1 MHLGTQ
7 DPQHSDDVFK
17 QLAQLGVKHVCSDP
31 AGSPHDWTLD
41 DIKRHQ
47 DRLGS
52 FGVSLDMVQLPLSSR
67 PIEQSK
73 SPDILSKG
81 SNRDKQI
88 DSICSLI
95 ERVAEAGIHATKYNL
110 NIIGIPRSEDEL
122 GRGGSRNSTFRWD
135 KMDQNAA
142 PGMVGVLSEDENWER
157 IDYFLERVVPV
168 AEAQLQLRKRAL
180 EPRRL
185 VDGELLFD
193 RQMQRQVQKRVDLAI
208 VGAEVAID
216 RVGVFQ
222 HCVIL
227 RV

>member
-31 AGSPHDWTLD
+31 AGSPHDWTID

-142 PGMVGVLSEDENWER
+142 PGMVGVS
-157 IDYFLERVVPV
+157 
-168 AEAQLQLRKRAL
+168 QLIL
-180 EPRRL
+180 EPNYFTQTGDQPL
-185 VDGELLFD
+185 LAVDISGDAATLETIISG
-193 RQMQRQVQKRVDLAI
+193 K
-208 VGAEVAID
+208 
-216 RVGVFQ
+216 GVIGDWRNGD
-222 HCVIL
+222 VPL
-227 RV
+227 STNTDY